1 MILFLQMRF
10 CKEQMKLC
18 MNISGNIKRST
29 QNSLKNKALVVI
41 IGNIDVQRGISLKED
56 VNNFCE
62 KINRS
67 A

>member
-1 MILFLQMRF
+1 
-10 CKEQMKLC
+10 
-18 MNISGNIKRST
+18 
-29 QNSLKNKALVVI
+29 LKNKALVVI

-62 KINRS
+62 KINWR